1 MMKKKNYTYNPYK
14 FFAIVIIG
22 FILLIVFINYKTK
35 SFNTYAILE
44 CTVNESVNENYS
56 EKMTYKF
63 NKKEDNKLIGF
74 YRDEVYDFTNDDTN
88 MEKVFD
94 YLVDYRNTI
103 KDGID
108 SMNFKYDV
116 TKKDKKILVNTYINV
131 NSAYELF
138 NNYLKNADINNESTP
153 KHIYENLTIDNKYT
167 CVETESRK

>member
-1 MMKKKNYTYNPYK
+1 ML
-14 FFAIVIIG
+14 ASIVIE
-22 FILLIVFINYKTK
+22 YSAK
-35 SFNTYAILE
+35 SLN
-44 CTVNESVNENYS
+44 
-56 EKMTYKF
+56 
-63 NKKEDNKLIGF
+63 
-74 YRDEVYDFTNDDTN
+74 
-88 MEKVFD
+88 KVFD